1 MRQRAGGF
9 TAIDGLRAERV
20 CADNVQDVRRQR
32 SGNTQTTEVSAKLVS
47 FFARKLIMGVAQGVS
62 TTVTFVSKQSERCV
76 GAQCDVWFILGSS
89 LGTNLRNIQAALFL
103 SLGILHLL

>member
-32 SGNTQTTEVSAKLVS
+32 SGNAQTTEVSAKLKSAVS
-47 FFARKLIMGVAQGVS
+47 VLS
-62 TTVTFVSKQSERCV
+62 
-76 GAQCDVWFILGSS
+76 
-89 LGTNLRNIQAALFL
+89 AL
-103 SLGILHLL
+103 SVCNDGD